1 MFEKLGR
8 FIARRWIVVI
18 LFWVV
23 LVVGVRIAAPRWEEV
38 THDGDFAYLPDS
50 MPSVVGQE
58 LLSSSFPH
66 DRAKSQIV
74 IVLARP
80 AEVLDK
86 DDVYVGV
93 EIARDMQQLLGL
105 ACLARANLDTLE
117 NVKQLTKAKA
127 AFDEA
132 VRLDHTLIEHWESRA
147 SGPVVPEVS
156 QTERSLLLQRQQQD
170 VERRL
175 SQVNQD
181 VVDSRPS
188 QQNKNRSTSPSN
200 FPKSESFSPLI
211 DVWTWHDEV
220 FGKKLVST
228 DQRARLVVLQ
238 LSREF
243 MAFENL
249 AFVSKVEQQVEAL
262 RTRTAG
268 CTRPGLQ
275 IGITGSAAIGSDMLR
290 STRDSIK
297 NTEWFTVVL
306 VFVILVVV
314 YRSPLLV
321 AVPLVAI
328 GISLLVALAT
338 VALLTQLYL
347 VPGFS
352 WFSMTVF
359 TTTKIFVVVI
369 LFGAGTD
376 YCLFLI
382 SRYRES
388 LAAGAT
394 PDEAIVLAL
403 SGVGDALVASALTS
417 IAGLG
422 MMAFAEFDKFRYSGP
437 VIGLCLAI
445 TLSVCLTLVPAVI
458 HALGKSLFWPWG
470 ARLGAVRST
479 SEGTS
484 MPPSRT
490 DRTYMSVFWD
500 WLALW
505 ITEYPGRILIMTST
519 VMLPLA
525 LFGVIHADRVTYD
538 LLSEIPA
545 SRPTKSGTKLVELHF
560 SLGSNAP
567 IQVLLKRTNVGS
579 EPGQE
584 RQAIRA
590 LADKLYLPGVTS
602 VRCSED
608 PLGDFRPG
616 EKVGMLSAR
625 ARGLRFLRAHQRV
638 QDIFV
643 SDTESAEDFV
653 ARFEVIPGDNPF
665 TLEAIHLLNQID
677 GMLKALV
684 QQEDSPWFGAVVAY
698 AGTTASIR
706 DLRKVTQTDDLRIKV
721 FDVAAVFIVL
731 LMILRRPVVCFY
743 LLATVL
749 FSYFVTIGATQWFFE
764 TIYGETF
771 RGLNWKVT
779 IFLFVILVAI
789 GQDYNVYLTTRIF
802 EEQKRHGPLEGL
814 RIAVIQTGG
823 IITSCGVIMAGTF
836 LAMTSGAWGS
846 LIPPDTP
853 LLSAFFDT
861 NGGALRGIVELG
873 FALTLGV
880 LLDTFVVRSILVPA
894 FLALWTRRRG
904 RSVEEIVAGRVEN

>member
-23 LVVGVRIAAPRWEEV
+23 LVVGVRMAAPRWEEV

-147 SGPVVPEVS
+147 SGPVALEVS
-156 QTERSLLLQRQQQD
+156 QMERSLLLQRQQQD

-181 VVDSRPS
+181 VVDSRTS
-188 QQNKNRSTSPSN
+188 QQTDLPR
-200 FPKSESFSPLI
+200 SESFSPLI

-228 DQRARLVVLQ
+228 DQCARLVVLQ

-262 RTRTAG
+262 QTRTAG

-328 GISLLVALAT
+328 GISLLVALGT

-403 SGVGDALVASALTS
+403 AGVGDALVASALTS

-470 ARLGAVRST
+470 ARPGEVRSA
-479 SEGTS
+479 SKGAAMS
-484 MPPSRT
+484 PSKT
-490 DRTYMSVFWD
+490 DRTYMSVLWD

-505 ITEYPGRILIMTST
+505 ITEYPGRILIITSV

-545 SRPTKSGTKLVELHF
+545 SRPTKSGTKLIEQHF
-560 SLGSNAP
+560 ALGNNAP
-567 IQVLLKRTNVGS
+567 IQVLLKRTDVSSKPS
-579 EPGQE
+579 EE

-590 LADKLYLPGVTS
+590 LADKLYFPGVTS

-643 SDTESAEDFV
+643 SDTEAAEDFV
-653 ARFEVIPGDNPF
+653 ARFEVIPRDNPF
-665 TLEAIHLLNQID
+665 TLEAIYLLNQID
-677 GMLKALV
+677 GMLKTLV

-706 DLRKVTQTDDLRIKV
+706 DLRKVTQADDLRIKV
-721 FDVAAVFIVL
+721 LVVAAVFIVL
-731 LMILRRPVVCFY
+731 LMILRRPVVCLY

-802 EEQKRHGPLEGL
+802 EEQKRRGPLEGL

-846 LIPPDTP
+846 LVPPDTP

-873 FALTLGV
+873 FALALGV